1 MHVSNTKQHGK
12 PTEKKRKRHTIIFK
26 YKTAW
31 KTNREK
37 KEKTHNNIQIQ
48 NSMENQKRK
57 KGKDTQ

>member
-1 MHVSNTKQHGK
+1 MENQQRKKGK
-12 PTEKKRKRHTIIFK
+12 DTIIFK

-31 KTNREK
+31 KTKREK